1 MKKIVA
7 VLILLGSLGLTHGA
21 PKKLAFERDNAVY
34 IADLDGLNEKKIAE
48 GQSPDFS
55 PDGSKLAYNT
65 VQADNQ
71 PAHHQLV
78 ILDLASG
85 KTAILK
91 EIPSGNSNEPR
102 FSPDGTQ
109 LLFSFDGAHD
119 KRHLA
124 IVNVDGSGFRDLQKA
139 EAQPVEYWSQT
150 WAADGKSIFTQD
162 MENLYQLDLNAKP
175 VKKWNLEKTFAGGS
189 MSSSV
194 RLDPSPD
201 GKTLLM
207 DVEMNEEAR
216 PGWDGPPP
224 ALWTMDLTTEKVTRL
239 TPKSLYAYDCHWLDA
254 PHSILFVS
262 LKLGEEDTNVYRMS
276 TTSQGKDKALLAK
289 NAINPATSR

>member
-7 VLILLGSLGLTHGA
+7 FLFLVGSLGLTHGA
-21 PKKLAFERDNAVY
+21 PKKLAFERDNDVY
-34 IADLDGLNEKKIAE
+34 LSDLTGRNEKKIAA

-71 PAHHQLV
+71 PAQHQLV

-85 KTAILK
+85 KTTILK
-91 EIPSGNSNEPR
+91 EIPVQNCNEPR

-109 LLFSFDGAHD
+109 LLFSFDGPND

-124 IVNVDGSGFRDLQKA
+124 LVNADGSGFRDLQKG
-139 EAQPVEYWSQT
+139 ESQPVEYWSQT

-162 MENLYQLDLNAKP
+162 MENLYRLDLDAKP
-175 VKKWNLEKTFAGGS
+175 IKKWNLEKTFAGGS
-189 MSSSV
+189 MSGSV
-194 RLDPSPD
+194 RLDVSPD

-224 ALWTMDLTTEKVTRL
+224 ALWTMDLATEKVKRL

-254 PHSILFVS
+254 PNSILFVS
-262 LKLGEEDTNVYRMS
+262 IKPGAEDTDVYRMS

-289 NAINPATSR
+289 DAINPGTSR